1 VIIMTQQIEPPMKK
15 ISIAKVV
22 LNMGV
27 GKSGDPI
34 EKAKNALLHISGQK
48 PSPRFA
54 KATYRDWGVRKGEP
68 IGVAVTVRNEPAIV
82 LIKRLFAA
90 KGNEIKGSSFDDFGN
105 LSFGIKEHID
115 IPGVKYDPQV
125 GILGLDIAISLTRP
139 GFNIRFRSKH
149 KASIGR
155 THIITADDAK
165 AFLTHEFGIQV
176 V

>member
-1 VIIMTQQIEPPMKK
+1 MAQQIESPMKK
-15 ISIAKVV
+15 ISVAKVV

-27 GKSGDPI
+27 GKSGEPI
-34 EKAKNALLHISGQK
+34 ERAKRALEQISGQQ

-54 KATYRDWGVRKGEP
+54 KATQRDWGVHKGEP
-68 IGVAVTVRNEPAIV
+68 IGVAVTLRKEPARQ

-90 KGNEIKGSSFDDFGN
+90 KGNQIKGSSFDDFGN
-105 LSFGIKEHID
+105 VSFGIREHID

-139 GFNIRFRSKH
+139 GFSIRVRSKH
-149 KASIGR
+149 KASVGR
-155 THIITADDAK
+155 THKITSEEAK
-165 AFLTHEFGIQV
+165 EFLSREFGIQV